1 MFGKRIKDIIR
12 RVRGKAAPTQR
23 PVNLPVVPR
32 YHPPRKRQTTSAG
45 LGNSG
50 RLQLAPIPVR
60 IRR

>member
-1 MFGKRIKDIIR
+1 MFGKLKNIIR
-12 RVRGKAAPTQR
+12 RVQGKAAPSKAQVSF
-23 PVNLPVVPR
+23 PVCPK
-32 YHPPRKRQTTSAG
+32 YHPPRKGHATHAG